1 MLPTFLIFFR
11 EILEIAIILSVVL
24 AATRGIAGRNRWV
37 WMGIVG
43 GLIGS
48 ALVAVFADSISESME
63 GMGQEIFNAG
73 VLLAASF
80 MIGWTVIW
88 MQTHGRELAQKIK
101 DTGKAIARGEAK
113 LYSLAIIISLAM
125 WREGAE
131 IVLFMYG
138 ILSAT
143 EESLLAITAGGI
155 GGTIAASALGFAIYL
170 GLIKISTK
178 YVFTVTSWMLILLA
192 CGMSAHAAG
201 YLVAADAV
209 PVLIPELWDTSA
221 ILSEGSMLGKILHAM
236 LGYTERPSGIQ
247 GVFYVVTLVLI
258 LAIQK
263 LIQPNTGKSSALPAN
278 A

>member
-1 MLPTFLIFFR
+1 MAATFLIFFR

-37 WMGIVG
+37 WMGIGG
-43 GLIGS
+43 GLVGS
-48 ALVAVFADSISESME
+48 ALVALFADQISNSME

-73 VLLAASF
+73 VLLAAAF

-88 MQTHGRELAQKIK
+88 MQTHAREMIKKIK
-101 DTGKAIARGEAK
+101 DTGNAITAGETP
-113 LYSLAIIISLAM
+113 LYTVAVIVSLAM

-138 ILSAT
+138 ILSST

-155 GGTIAASALGFAIYL
+155 GGTIAAGALGFGIYL

-178 YVFTVTSWMLILLA
+178 YVFSVTSWLLILLA

-201 YLVAADAV
+201 YLTAADAV
-209 PVLIPELWDTSA
+209 PVLIPELWDTSWL
-221 ILSEGSMLGKILHAM
+221 LSEGSMLGKILHAM

-247 GVFYVVTLVLI
+247 GVFYVATFIVIVG
-258 LAIQK
+258 IQK
-263 LIQPNTGKSSALPAN
+263 LIQRKPKTQTAVVGA
-278 A
+278 

>member
-37 WMGIVG
+37 WIGIGG
-43 GLIGS
+43 GLLGS
-48 ALVAVFADSISESME
+48 ALVALFADNISESME
-63 GMGQEIFNAG
+63 GMGQEMFNAA
-73 VLLAASF
+73 VLLAASV
-80 MIGWTVIW
+80 MIAWTVIW
-88 MQTHGRELAQKIK
+88 MQTHAREMVKKIK
-101 DTGKAIARGEAK
+101 DTGKSITDGETP
-113 LYSLAIIISLAM
+113 LYTVAIIVSLAM

-138 ILSAT
+138 ILSST
-143 EESLLAITAGGI
+143 EESLLAITMGGI
-155 GGTIAASALGFAIYL
+155 GGTIAAGALGFAIYF

-178 YVFTVTSWMLILLA
+178 YVFKVTGWMLILLA

-201 YLVAADAV
+201 YLTAADAV
-209 PVLIPELWDTSA
+209 PVLVPELWDTSA
-221 ILSEGSMLGKILHAM
+221 ILSESSMLGKILHAM

-247 GVFYVVTLVLI
+247 GVFYVATLLVI
-258 LAIQK
+258 LAMQK
-263 LIQPNTGKSSALPAN
+263 LLHCKPHTTHAAAN